1 MAKNR
6 SLLTFLPRRPGRVEF
21 AGVRAAV
28 PYNVAPM
35 RIPTGNRRLI
45 PLGICWGLYLA
56 AFSLLRIVL
65 VVLYAT
71 PEERGLKSLGLV
83 FLTGLR
89 FDVAATAWILLPMLL
104 WLSLLPER
112 LYRSRV
118 HRVALAAVFILAWS
132 AQVFFLFTEYYFF
145 DEFKVRFNGVAVE
158 YLIYP
163 HEVLNNI
170 RDSYPVAPIV
180 ALCLAT
186 GIGLF
191 LLVRSRWARAWS
203 EPVPWRARVTSLG
216 LIAAAMAAVTLSL
229 SLERARFSRDRVLNE
244 LAGNGPYSFVHAA
257 YTHYL
262 DFPAFYLTLPRREAY
277 LRARHLLG
285 EPGKT
290 FRPAESIQRHVDGDP
305 RRPRRNVV
313 IFLEES
319 FGSEFWGALGRPGAS
334 LTPAMDALSREGLL
348 FTHLYASGN
357 RTVRGMEGVLSSFP
371 PLPGN
376 SIVRRDLSDHVET
389 LARLLKR
396 DGYDTVFLY
405 GGRGVFDGMKG
416 FALANGFDRFVEQKD
431 FPHPVFST
439 IWGVSDE
446 DLFQRAIGEFHRL
459 HGTGRPFFATV
470 LSVSNHKPFTYP
482 AGRIPEDPQRRRR
495 EHAVRYADWALGQFF
510 RQVRKEPFFG
520 DTIFIVVAD
529 HGARVYGSLRIPV
542 HSYEIPML
550 VVGPGIGP
558 GRIGTLG
565 CSLDVAPTVLGLI
578 GRPYETVFFGRDL
591 LRDPPRNARALIH
604 HDLDIGILEGDTLA
618 VLQPNKTA
626 EFYHL
631 DPVSHQFLPDASGA
645 SGNLQVQ
652 DDAIALFEVADDL
665 YTAGRYFVVPPPAPP
680 SSALRR

>member
-1 MAKNR
+1 
-6 SLLTFLPRRPGRVEF
+6 
-21 AGVRAAV
+21 
-28 PYNVAPM
+28 M
-35 RIPTGNRRLI
+35 RIATGNRRLI
-45 PLGICWGLYLA
+45 PLWICWVLYLTV
-56 AFSLLRIVL
+56 FSLLRLVL
-65 VVLYAT
+65 VALYAT
-71 PEERGLKSLGLV
+71 PGHRDLKNLALV

-89 FDVAATAWILLPMLL
+89 FDLAATAWILLPMLL

-112 LYRSRV
+112 VYQSRA
-118 HRVALAAVFILAWS
+118 HRIALATIFILAWS

-191 LLVRSRWARAWS
+191 LLVRSRWARAWGES
-203 EPVPWRARVTSLG
+203 VPWRTRLMSLG
-216 LIAAAMAAVTLSL
+216 LMAAGMAAVTSTL
-229 SLERARFSRDRVLNE
+229 SLERSRFSRDRVLDE
-244 LAGNGPYSFVHAA
+244 LAGNGPYAFVHAA

-277 LRARHLLG
+277 ARARRLVE
-285 EPGKT
+285 EPGET
-290 FRPAESIQRHVDGDP
+290 LLRRVESIQRHVDGDAG
-305 RRPRRNVV
+305 RPRRNVV

-319 FGSEFWGALGRPGAS
+319 FGSEFWGVLGRPGAS
-334 LTPAMDALSREGLL
+334 LTPEMDALSREGLL
-348 FTHLYASGN
+348 FTHLYATGN

-371 PLPGN
+371 PLPGS

-431 FPHPVFST
+431 FPRPVFST

-446 DLFQRAIGEFHRL
+446 DLFHKALAEFRDL
-459 HGTGRPFFATV
+459 HGTGRPFFATI

-482 AGRIPEDPQRRRR
+482 AGRIPEDPKRRRR

-510 RQVRKEPFFG
+510 RLARKEAFFNN
-520 DTIFIVVAD
+520 TIFVVVAD
-529 HGARVYGSLRIPV
+529 HGARVYGSLRIPI

-558 GRIGTLG
+558 GRIDTLG
-565 CSLDVAPTVLGLI
+565 CSLDVAPTLLGLI
-578 GRPYETVFFGRDL
+578 GRPYESVFFGRDL
-591 LRDPPRNARALIH
+591 LRDPPRTARALIH
-604 HDLDIGILEGDTLA
+604 HDLDIGILEGDVLA
-618 VLQPNKTA
+618 VLEPNKTA
-626 EFYHL
+626 EFYRL
-631 DPVSHQFLPDASGA
+631 DPVSHQFLPDDSGA
-645 SGNLQVQ
+645 PGNLQVQ
-652 DDAIALFEVADDL
+652 NDAIALFQVADDL
-665 YTAGRYFVVPPPAPP
+665 YTGGRYCVAPPPR
-680 SSALRR
+680 SSAPLRAR